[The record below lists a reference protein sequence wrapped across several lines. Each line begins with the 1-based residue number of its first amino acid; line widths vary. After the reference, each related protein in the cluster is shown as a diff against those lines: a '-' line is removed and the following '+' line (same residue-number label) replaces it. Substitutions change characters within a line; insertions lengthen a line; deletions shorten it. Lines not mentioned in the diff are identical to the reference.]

1 MSSSK
6 ARLASS
12 ELSVA
17 RQSIGGDVADETKIQ
32 LFDPMQPKLER
43 LRPEMLEPY
52 QIEEAVEGPDL
63 RAHWRTIQ
71 KRRWTILS
79 ILLVV
84 LTIVSIV
91 TWKQKSVYRADALLE
106 IQKENANIPTVQEL
120 FQLENVSDNYLETQY
135 KVLQSE
141 TLARRVIDQL
151 HLERDSEFNPP
162 KNGWFQAKAQAAAP
176 TPDSLV
182 DPDVEQ
188 TVLREFRDRLSVDP
202 VRRSRLVQISFE
214 SEDPK
219 VAAQAANALAENYI
233 QGNLESRWQAAQKA
247 SEWLSQQLQS
257 FKVKLEKSED
267 DLQEYA
273 QKNGLLF
280 LETQKGDT
288 ENIVNERLRQ
298 LQDELTKAQAERYA
312 KESLYRLTQSGDYSA
327 LPGIVDNKLMQE
339 LTARLAELERQK
351 AALTPTFNRD
361 YPKMKEIQSQI
372 DENERRLAEER
383 KRAAQGIVDDYLA
396 ATRRESLVREAF
408 EQQQNQANTVAGRT
422 VQYNILKR
430 EVDTNKQLYEGLLQ
444 RLKEAGV
451 SAGMNASNIRVVDA
465 AVPPTRPIRPRP
477 VLNLGLA
484 LLLGLGCGIGMAFLQ
499 EHLDNTLKNSDDIER
514 VLRVPTLALIPSR
527 ESLNHGNTGVYGLLE
542 NKTSRKNG
550 TGKLTLLEKHPGKTW
565 IRIDG
570 NGTQHSALSEAFRG
584 LRTSVLLSAAG
595 RPPRSLTFVSA
606 EPGEGKTTVA
616 SNLSIS
622 LAQLGKR
629 VLLID
634 GDMRR
639 PCIHK
644 LFNIEVNSGGLVTY
658 LTGEEGWSHLVRPT
672 GIVNLDC
679 LVCGP
684 VPPNPSELLSS
695 DRMQTL
701 ILEAM
706 AEYQFVLIDAPP
718 LLNVTDGRILATMV
732 DGALLVVRGGYT
744 PQELV
749 QRAQLHVRDVG
760 AHLIGVVL
768 NDVDVRHNGYYQ
780 SHYGYGSYGESK
792 GQIEK
797 T

>member
-1 MSSSK
+1 LGLW
-6 ARLASS
+6 A
-12 ELSVA
+12 E
-17 RQSIGGDVADETKIQ
+17 QQFIGGDVADEGKIQ
-32 LFDPMQPKLER
+32 RFEPMRPKLER
-43 LRPEMLEPY
+43 VRPELLEPY
-52 QIEEAVEGPDL
+52 QIEEVVEGPDL

-79 ILLVV
+79 ILLITF
-84 LTIVSIV
+84 TISLIV
-91 TWKQKSVYRADALLE
+91 TWKEKAVYRADALLE
-106 IQKENANIPTVQEL
+106 IQRENANIPTVQEL

-141 TLARRVIDQL
+141 TLARRVIDEL

-162 KNGWFQAKAQAAAP
+162 KNNWFQAKADAAA
-176 TPDSLV
+176 LGV
-182 DPDVEQ
+182 ERRIDPDVAQ
-188 TVLREFRDRLSVDP
+188 TVLREFKDRLSVDP

-214 SEDPK
+214 SQDPEI
-219 VAAQAANALAENYI
+219 AARAANALAENYI
-233 QGNLESRWQAAQKA
+233 QENLESRWQAAQKA
-247 SEWLSQQLQS
+247 SEWLSKQLES
-257 FKVKLEKSED
+257 FKAKLERSED
-267 DLQEYA
+267 DLQLYA

-280 LETQKGDT
+280 LETEKGDT

-312 KESLYRLTQSGDYSA
+312 KESIYRLTEAGDYSA
-327 LPGIVDNKLMQE
+327 LPGVVDNKLMQE
-339 LTARLAELERQK
+339 LTARLSEFERQK
-351 AALTPTFNRD
+351 AALTPTFNSD
-361 YPKMKEIQSQI
+361 YPKVKEIQSQI
-372 DENERRLAEER
+372 DEIERRLNEER
-383 KRAAQGIVDDYLA
+383 KRAAQGIADDYLA
-396 ATRRESLVREAF
+396 ATRREGLVREAF
-408 EQQQNQANTVAGRT
+408 EQQQEQANLVAGRT

-465 AVPPTRPIRPRP
+465 AVPPTRPVRPRP
-477 VLNLGLA
+477 ALNLGLA
-484 LLLGLGCGIGMAFLQ
+484 LLLGLGFGVGIAFVQ

-514 VLRVPTLALIPSR
+514 ILRVPALALIPSR
-527 ESLNHGNTGVYGLLE
+527 ESLNHGNSGVYGLLE
-542 NKTSRKNG
+542 NGASHQNG
-550 TGKLTLLEKHPGKTW
+550 NGNHASQEKHAGKAW

-570 NGTQHSALSEAFRG
+570 AGAQHSALSEAFRG

-616 SNLSIS
+616 SNLAIS

-639 PCIHK
+639 PCVHK
-644 LFNIEVNSGGLVTY
+644 LFNMDRSGGLVTF

-672 GIVNLDC
+672 GVLNLDC
-679 LVCGP
+679 LICGP

-695 DRMQTL
+695 DRMQRL

-706 AEYQFVLIDAPP
+706 GDYEFVLIDAPP
-718 LLNVTDGRILATMV
+718 LLNVTDGRILATLV
-732 DGALLVVRGGYT
+732 EGAILVVRGGYT
-744 PQELV
+744 PQEL
-749 QRAQLHVRDVG
+749 AQQARILVRDAG

-768 NDVDVRHNGYYQ
+768 NDVDVRHHGYYQ
-780 SHYGYGSYGESK
+780 SYYGYGSYTDGNTI
-792 GQIEK
+792 IEK
-797 T
+797 S

>member
-1 MSSSK
+1 M
-6 ARLASS
+6 
-12 ELSVA
+12 
-17 RQSIGGDVADETKIQ
+17 ADETKIQ
-32 LFDPMQPKLER
+32 LFEPMQPKLER
-43 LRPEMLEPY
+43 VRPELLEPY
-52 QIEEAVEGPDL
+52 QVEEAVEGPDL

-79 ILLVV
+79 ILLVA

-91 TWKQKSVYRADALLE
+91 TWKQKAVYRADALLE

-151 HLERDSEFNPP
+151 HLERDNEFNPP
-162 KNGWFQAKAQAAAP
+162 KNGWFQAQAQAAAP
-176 TPDSLV
+176 MPDSLV

-188 TVLREFRDRLSVDP
+188 SVLREFRDRLSVDP

-219 VAAQAANALAENYI
+219 VAAQAVNALAENYI

-257 FKVKLEKSED
+257 FKAKLEKSED

-312 KESLYRLTQSGDYSA
+312 KESLYRLTKSGDYSA

-499 EHLDNTLKNSDDIER
+499 EHLDNTLKSSDDIER

-542 NKTSRKNG
+542 NKTSHKNG
-550 TGKLTLLEKHPGKTW
+550 NGKLTLLEKHPGKIW

-570 NGTQHSALSEAFRG
+570 NETQHSALSEAFRG

-644 LFNIEVNSGGLVTY
+644 LFNIEVHSGGLVTY
-658 LTGEEGWSHLVRPT
+658 LTGGEGWSHLVRPT
-672 GIVNLDC
+672 GLVNLDC

-780 SHYGYGSYGESK
+780 SYYGYGSYGESK

-797 T
+797 N